1 MKKNILE
8 EPSFRKKEKP
18 TQWARGIVATS
29 FFLLDLHGDIDRLR
43 IEIEVK
49 SLYDI
54 FFQKHNDVVVITV
67 AQCKT
72 SSHSDTNFQCR
83 TDIR

>member
-1 MKKNILE
+1 MKKKHFGRAE
-8 EPSFRKKEKP
+8 FSKKRKAYP
-18 TQWARGIVATS
+18 VGTRYCGDIV
-29 FFLLDLHGDIDRLR
+29 FLLDLHGDIDRLR
-43 IEIEVK
+43 IEIEVT